1 MGIVHAAGRPV
12 EQIFAVDIE
21 AVHAHEHAAVVGAGE
36 FDQLASLTRLLPV
49 APASG
54 PLSGRSGYE
63 PAGKTGRIGQK

>member
-1 MGIVHAAGRPV
+1 MRIVLAAGSV
-12 EQIFAVDIE
+12 VKQVFDVAIE
-21 AVHAHEHAAVVGAGE
+21 AVEAGEHATVVDAGE

-54 PLSGRSGYE
+54 PLSGGSGHE